1 MEYYLSPALIKSI
14 DLNYSIWTEE
24 IYIFVFKI
32 KKFTSYNNQE
42 NTRHYYQSYHHTF
55 LVILIY

>member
-24 IYIFVFKI
+24 IYIFVFQINKPI
-32 KKFTSYNNQE
+32 QWN
-42 NTRHYYQSYHHTF
+42 
-55 LVILIY
+55 